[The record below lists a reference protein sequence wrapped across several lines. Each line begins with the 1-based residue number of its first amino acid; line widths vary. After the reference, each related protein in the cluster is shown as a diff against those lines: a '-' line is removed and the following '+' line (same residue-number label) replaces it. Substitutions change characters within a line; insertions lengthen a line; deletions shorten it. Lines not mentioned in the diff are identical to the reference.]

1 MTIWGKHVIMK
12 ETLIVIISGREGS
25 APMVEKTIRR
35 HPVRQRRIYT
45 RGEEAGK
52 APSEANVKDL
62 LPSAYPL
69 SHKNTV
75 PITSDGYR
83 TFYFLY
89 YFLILVF
96 VFRFTLPGKYE
107 NRTHHGN
114 HCSPYRLRC

>member
-1 MTIWGKHVIMK
+1 
-12 ETLIVIISGREGS
+12 
-25 APMVEKTIRR
+25 MVEKTIRR

-75 PITSDGYR
+75 PTTFDGYR
-83 TFYFLY
+83 TFCFLY
-89 YFLILVF
+89 YFLTPVL
-96 VFRFTLPGKYE
+96 FTIPGYASGE
-107 NRTHHGN
+107 IWE
-114 HCSPYRLRC
+114 PYTSR